1 VNIHSLLFEYYL
13 AWQRQV
19 GEIKTWK
26 DFSDLIGID
35 HVYLNKIYNGK
46 RNAGEKTI
54 QHLSKYFNDPR
65 FYDAVG
71 LDRPELLLTYTK
83 RNWGSLP
90 EEVKKKI
97 AEEVAQYTSDPIPNN
112 EGGEIG
118 K

>member
-1 VNIHSLLFEYYL
+1 MLDYYL
-13 AWQRQV
+13 AWQKQV

-26 DFSDLIGID
+26 DFADVIGID

-46 RNAGEKTI
+46 RNAGEKTV
-54 QHLSKYFNDPR
+54 QHLSQYFNDPR

-71 LDRPELLLTYTK
+71 MDRPEALLTYTK

-97 AEEVAQYTSDPIPNN
+97 AEEVSQYSKEPLPKED
-112 EGGEIG
+112 GGQE
-118 K
+118 

>member
-1 VNIHSLLFEYYL
+1 MSIHQLLFEYYL
-13 AWQRQV
+13 AWQKQI
-19 GEIKTWK
+19 GDIKTWK
-26 DFSDLIGID
+26 EFSESIGID

-54 QHLSKYFNDPR
+54 RHLSKYFNDPR

-71 LDRPELLLTYTK
+71 LDRPEPLLTYVK

-97 AEEVAQYTSDPIPNN
+97 GEEVAQYSPVPLPHDGSK
-112 EGGEIG
+112 E
-118 K
+118 